1 MTWVENLLSHT
12 KLSSFWKGMEGI
24 QFFCTQERTETP
36 DINQDIIKLDTLQ
49 CSKFDTW
56 VILNKPCDTHPTL
69 VFKLQTKKVSLTRF
83 RSSRLD
89 ENIKLKSSHLD
100 LEVFHPRNMP
110 IHHICTHNILDVT
123 YLHTLSQVQAKKYIS
138 KS

>member
-1 MTWVENLLSHT
+1 MTWVENHLSHT

-49 CSKFDTW
+49 CFKFDTW

-83 RSSRLD
+83 RSSHLDENTKLKSSRLD
-89 ENIKLKSSHLD
+89 ENTKLKSSHLD

-110 IHHICTHNILDVT
+110 IHHIHM
-123 YLHTLSQVQAKKYIS
+123 HT
-138 KS
+138 